1 VSRGAERTLVARC
14 PDWPLVAAGVDGTVP
29 VVVVVANRVV
39 ASSAAARAEGVGE
52 GLRRR
57 EAQGRCPHLVVLEAD
72 PAGEARGW
80 EPVVAAVEA
89 FAVGV
94 EVVGP
99 GTLALATRG
108 PSRYFG
114 GDRALADKV
123 VGVID
128 DVLGRPD
135 IRVGVADGLFAATLA
150 TRVPVGSPDGSPD
163 GSLVEAGGWAGSL
176 VGAGGRVLL
185 VPTGGS
191 RAWLASWPVTT
202 LTLPEL
208 TGLLARLGI
217 GTLGELAAL
226 PAPTLLGRFGP
237 AGSLAHR
244 LARGLDEIPLA
255 GRTPPDDLA
264 AVAELDPPA
273 ERVDTVA
280 FVAKVL
286 ADELHQSL
294 AERGLACTRVAIEAE
309 TEHGEHLLRR
319 WRHDGALTAGAIA
332 ERVRWQLDSWLTD
345 RAGVPGGTTGGLTL
359 LRLTPDEVR
368 PDHGR
373 QLGFWGGSATGDRRV
388 ARTLARVQGMLGPDE
403 VVTGVVGGG
412 RDPADQVA
420 LVPWGD
426 PREPVRPGPPAH
438 PWPGHLPG
446 PAPAVVHPRPTP
458 VEVLDHRG
466 RPVEVTGRGA
476 VSASPATVSL
486 AAGPPLGVSAW
497 AGPWPVEERWWD
509 AAGRR
514 RARFQM
520 ALADGSAHLVV
531 REGGRW
537 WVAATYD

>member
-1 VSRGAERTLVARC
+1 MSRGAERTLVARC
-14 PDWPLVAAGVDGTVP
+14 PDWPLVAAGVDGSVP

-57 EAQGRCPHLVVLEAD
+57 EAQGRCPGLTVLEAD
-72 PAGEARGW
+72 PAREAREW
-80 EPVVAAVEA
+80 EPVAAAVEA

-114 GDRALADKV
+114 GDLALAEKV

-128 DVLGRPD
+128 AVLGRPD
-135 IRVGVADGLFAATLA
+135 VRVGVADGRFAATLA
-150 TRVPVGSPDGSPD
+150 TRVPVGSPDDPP
-163 GSLVEAGGWAGSL
+163 
-176 VGAGGRVLL
+176 VGVAQRTLL
-185 VPTGGS
+185 VPAGGS
-191 RAWLASWPVTT
+191 RAWLASWPVAT
-202 LTLPEL
+202 LDLPEL
-208 TGLLARLGI
+208 TGLLTRLGI

-237 AGSLAHR
+237 PGALAHR
-244 LARGLDEIPLA
+244 LARGLDEVPLA

-294 AERGLACTRVAIEAE
+294 ADRGLACTRVAIEAE
-309 TEHGEHLLRR
+309 TEHGEHLIRR

-345 RAGVPGGTTGGLTL
+345 RGGAPGGTTGGLTL

-388 ARTLARVQGMLGPDE
+388 ARTLARVQGMLGPDG

-412 RDPADQVA
+412 RDPADQVT

-426 PREPVRPGPPAH
+426 PREPVRPGH

-446 PAPAVVHPRPTP
+446 PAPAVVHPAPTP
-458 VEVLDHRG
+458 VEVLDRRG

-486 AAGPPLGVSAW
+486 PAGPALEVSGW

-520 ALADGSAHLVV
+520 TLIDGSAHLVV